1 MNYQN
6 HVLDKNE
13 IASLGASLRAIEPKL
28 LKQSSQKGIERIWFQ
43 GGEPYFDI
51 FFELNNQEITWF
63 QFTLRG
69 QSLSWCIEQPI
80 LKTGITNELNIDDVS
95 FYAASKIVKN
105 DRDRDQEFVNLV
117 KSILQTRPEEA
128 IFIKALVLFK

>member
-1 MNYQN
+1 MNYRN
-6 HVLDKNE
+6 HILDKNE

-28 LKQSSQKGIERIWFQ
+28 LKQSSQEGIKRIWFQ

-69 QSLSWCIEQPI
+69 KSLSWCSEQPI
-80 LKTGITNELNIDDVS
+80 LKTGITNELVIDDIS

-105 DRDRDQEFVNLV
+105 DQDTDQEFIDLV
-117 KSILQTRPEEA
+117 KSILQTRPEVE
-128 IFIKALVLFK
+128 IFIKTLVLF